1 MDTVVGTNQVKKAL
15 KEGMVKEVF
24 IAKNTDTGL
33 KNKLVN
39 LCEKQGVK
47 ISYMNTK
54 KELGENFGIG
64 INAAIAAI
72 LI

>member
-1 MDTVVGTNQVKKAL
+1 MNTVVGTKQVKKAL
-15 KEGMVKEVF
+15 KEGTVKEVF
-24 IAKNTDTGL
+24 IAENTDIGL
-33 KNKLVN
+33 KNKLVA
-39 LCEKQGVK
+39 LCEKYEVK
-47 ISYMNTK
+47 ISYMDTK

>member
-1 MDTVVGTNQVKKAL
+1 MVGTNQVKKAL
-15 KEGMVKEVF
+15 KEGTVKEVF
-24 IAKNTDTGL
+24 IAKNTDAGL
-33 KNKLVN
+33 KEKLVA
-39 LCEKQGVK
+39 LCEEQGVK
-47 ISYMNTK
+47 INYMNTK